1 MEENEKTNA
10 TPVDTEAVRRHIK
23 QSIEH
28 YRAQVQRFEANLA
41 PGYRRRRS
49 GYNQLDEKGLLTVD
63 FIYKEYPLILNKQSS
78 LPAGMRRTVRAIGDE
93 ALMLYLGE
101 KKRQEE
107 AAKKQKQQTK

>member
-10 TPVDTEAVRRHIK
+10 TPVDTEAVRRYIK

-49 GYNQLDEKGLLTVD
+49 GYDQLDEKGLLTVD
-63 FIYKEYPLILNKQSS
+63 FIFKEYPLILNKQSV
-78 LPAGMRRTVRAIGDE
+78 LPSSQRRTIQSIGDE
-93 ALMLYLGE
+93 AIALYLAE
-101 KKRQEE
+101 RRRMEE
-107 AAKKQKQQTK
+107 QKKQSAKQ